1 MRVCARCG
9 AKVDHAGT
17 IGRNNTCSNC
27 GAYLHS
33 CVNCHFYRPG
43 RHNDCTEPQAELVAD
58 KRAANF
64 CDYFTMRDAKGSE
77 SIPGENKRDKA
88 RKDFDKLFGG

>member
-9 AKVDHAGT
+9 AEVDHAGT

-33 CVNCHFYRPG
+33 CVNCRFYRPG

-64 CDYFTMRDAKGSE
+64 CNYFTMREARGSE
-77 SIPGENKRDKA
+77 PKPAGNKRDKA

>member
-9 AKVDHAGT
+9 AKVDHT
-17 IGRNNTCSNC
+17 STVGRNLICSNC
-27 GAYLHS
+27 SAYLHS
-33 CVNCHFYRPG
+33 CVNCRFYRAG

-64 CDYFTMRDAKGSE
+64 CDFFTMREARGSKSKKGD
-77 SIPGENKRDKA
+77 NKRDQA

>member
-1 MRVCARCG
+1 
-9 AKVDHAGT
+9 
-17 IGRNNTCSNC
+17 
-27 GAYLHS
+27 
-33 CVNCHFYRPG
+33 
-43 RHNDCTEPQAELVAD
+43 VAD